1 MAENSRWRM
10 FLADTLSMTVFSAVL
25 CMTIEVF
32 LAGLTFGQSLTAR
45 LAAIPT
51 NLLTGRAYGIYRDW
65 LFRFSRL
72 REDSWVQA
80 AVVDTVAFLS
90 FQVPLY
96 GIVLMIAGASLRQMV
111 VSAASMTLIFALA
124 GRPYGIFLQACR
136 KWILSFL

>member
-1 MAENSRWRM
+1 MEANPRWKM

-45 LAAIPT
+45 LAAVPT

-72 REDSWVQA
+72 REDSWLQA
-80 AVVDTVAFLS
+80 AAVDTVAFLT

-96 GIVLMIAGASLRQMV
+96 GIVLMIAGASLSQMV

-124 GRPYGIFLQACR
+124 GRPYGIFLNACR
-136 KWILSFL
+136 RWILSLF

>member
-1 MAENSRWRM
+1 M
-10 FLADTLSMTVFSAVL
+10 FLADTLSMTIFSAVL

-45 LAAIPT
+45 LAAVPT
-51 NLLTGRAYGIYRDW
+51 NLLTGRAYGIYRDC

-72 REDSWVQA
+72 RADSWIQA
-80 AVVDTVAFLS
+80 AVVDTIAFLS

-96 GIVLMIAGASLRQMV
+96 GVVLWIAGASFKQMI
-111 VSAASMTLIFALA
+111 VSATSMTLIFALA

-136 KWILSFL
+136 RWILSFF

>member
-1 MAENSRWRM
+1 MEANPRWKM

-32 LAGLTFGQSLTAR
+32 LAGLTLGQSLTAR
-45 LAAIPT
+45 LAAVPT

-72 REDSWVQA
+72 REDSWLQA
-80 AVVDTVAFLS
+80 AVVDTVAFLT

-96 GIVLMIAGASLRQMV
+96 GIVLMIAGASLSQMA

-124 GRPYGIFLQACR
+124 GRPYGIFLNACR
-136 KWILSFL
+136 KWILSLF

>member
-1 MAENSRWRM
+1 MEANPRWKM
-10 FLADTLSMTVFSAVL
+10 FLADTLSMTVFSAAL

-32 LAGLTFGQSLTAR
+32 LAGLTLGQSLTAR
-45 LAAIPT
+45 LAAVPT

-72 REDSWVQA
+72 REDSWLQA
-80 AVVDTVAFLS
+80 AVVDTVAFLT

-96 GIVLMIAGASLRQMV
+96 GIVLMIAGASLSQMA

-124 GRPYGIFLQACR
+124 GRPYGIFLNACR
-136 KWILSFL
+136 KWILSLF